1 MTPAL
6 FDHLGSLASILGL
19 LIGMP
24 AVLLTLYQTLKARKE
39 AQQVREGTWHSRDCL
54 EFIAGDGSCINV
66 VPLETLHSLP
76 KAGDIILLPGLGV
89 TDSGEFLPGAYLI
102 ESIEHIYSPA
112 VHKGWRRQ
120 EARLT
125 KAVAH
130 VTSLNPSFAE

>member
-1 MTPAL
+1 M

-24 AVLLTLYQTLKARKE
+24 AVFLTLYQTFKARQE

-54 EFIAGDGSCINV
+54 EFIDGSGECINV
-66 VPLETLHSLP
+66 VPLVTLHSLP
-76 KAGDIILLPGLGV
+76 KAGDVVLLPGLGV
-89 TDSGEFLPGAYLI
+89 HEGGEFLPGAYLI
-102 ESIEHIYSPA
+102 ESVEHLYSPA
-112 VHKGWRRQ
+112 LHRTHRRQ

-130 VTSLNPSFAE
+130 VTSLNPPAMV